1 MKKRWLMWL
10 LIPAVVAFAV
20 WLWMPDQPITVDS
33 VTLEPRR
40 VEQTVS
46 CMGVVETA
54 DSTPVALPLACVIR
68 EVKVK
73 VGDRVAEGDVLAV
86 VDKET
91 TRQRLSD
98 ATSLMALAA
107 MEEEIV
113 APNAGTVL
121 DVRAVQGRVLEMGSP
136 CAVLALDEDTQIR
149 IAIRERDLRAL
160 KKGMA
165 VRISGDGF
173 DKAAYAGVLS
183 HISSAA
189 ISDAAGSTVVEG
201 VVTLSDKEFD
211 PSLRLGL
218 TAKATIV
225 TSVTE
230 NGLII
235 PYESVKTDSAGSYV
249 YVIEDG
255 QAQRRDIQ
263 VAAQVA
269 EGMLLKDT
277 NLMQERVICDAECI
291 RDSGQRVTV
300 QGEAS

>member
-1 MKKRWLMWL
+1 MKKRWLIWL

-20 WLWMPDQPITVDS
+20 WWWMPDQPITVDS

-54 DSTPVALPLACVIR
+54 DSTPVVLPLACVIQ

-86 VDKET
+86 VDKEA

-98 ATSLMALAA
+98 ASALMALAA
-107 MEEEIV
+107 LEEEIV

-201 VVTLSDKEFD
+201 VVTLSEKEFD

-249 YVIEDG
+249 YVIKDG

-277 NLMQERVICDAECI
+277 ALMQERVICDAECI
-291 RDSGQRVTV
+291 HDNGQRVTV
-300 QGEAS
+300 QGEAP